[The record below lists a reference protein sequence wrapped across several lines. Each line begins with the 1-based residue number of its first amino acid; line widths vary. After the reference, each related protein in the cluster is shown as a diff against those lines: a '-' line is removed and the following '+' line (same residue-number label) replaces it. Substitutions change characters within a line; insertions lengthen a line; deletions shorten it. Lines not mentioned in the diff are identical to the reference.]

1 MPRYLVAYYSWTGT
15 TEKVANLI
23 AKLLSADVERI
34 MEVNP
39 RRGRLAFPAAVFA
52 SLLKTSPPIEPA
64 NTVVSEYDVVLLG
77 CPVWASSMATP
88 MRTFIMRENPNI
100 KQVGLFCTLGGS
112 GGNATLAQLAASCG
126 QASAAD
132 LVLDRQA
139 LVSGAWRGL
148 TETFAREVQAGQA
161 ENRTASSRVRAV
173 A

>member
-15 TEKVANLI
+15 TEKVASLI

-34 MEVNP
+34 KDVNP
-39 RRGRLAFPAAVFA
+39 RGGPFAFPAAVVA
-52 SLLKTSPPIEPA
+52 SLLKASPPIESA
-64 NTVVSEYDVVLLG
+64 SMVAADYDIVLLG
-77 CPVWASSMATP
+77 CPVWASNMATP

-112 GGNATLAQLAASCG
+112 GGKATLAQMAASCG

-132 LVLDRQA
+132 LIVNRQA

-161 ENRTASSRVRAV
+161 ENRADPPRELAV